1 MFERFGIKDIFIGLW
16 KYRFLILIITL
27 SLTIL
32 GVTGLWLL
40 YGDGSSLHTDMRYSY
55 SKTCYFEDKSLVE
68 ATTGEA
74 LKGFTK
80 NELAVM
86 YHEILNKNFARE
98 NVMQQMLQKYT
109 KEQIIDIY
117 QKTKDIKLENPE
129 EFGASEFG
137 TLFKTV
143 LLSNNVGLEYY
154 VISSD
159 EEFTQDMMS
168 CYDNYM
174 KASIEKLGGQIN
186 IIFIDELK
194 ESWDENQGDM
204 NRDFVKRPYI
214 RLVLVFVIA
223 LIATCF
229 GVFIAL
235 IIKPTMNRA
244 SDFENTGVAVL
255 GEWKR

>member
-86 YHEILNKNFARE
+86 YHEILNKNFAAWR
-98 NVMQQMLQKYT
+98 
-109 KEQIIDIY
+109 
-117 QKTKDIKLENPE
+117 
-129 EFGASEFG
+129 
-137 TLFKTV
+137 
-143 LLSNNVGLEYY
+143 LL
-154 VISSD
+154 
-159 EEFTQDMMS
+159 
-168 CYDNYM
+168 
-174 KASIEKLGGQIN
+174 
-186 IIFIDELK
+186 
-194 ESWDENQGDM
+194 
-204 NRDFVKRPYI
+204 
-214 RLVLVFVIA
+214 
-223 LIATCF
+223 
-229 GVFIAL
+229 
-235 IIKPTMNRA
+235 
-244 SDFENTGVAVL
+244 
-255 GEWKR
+255 